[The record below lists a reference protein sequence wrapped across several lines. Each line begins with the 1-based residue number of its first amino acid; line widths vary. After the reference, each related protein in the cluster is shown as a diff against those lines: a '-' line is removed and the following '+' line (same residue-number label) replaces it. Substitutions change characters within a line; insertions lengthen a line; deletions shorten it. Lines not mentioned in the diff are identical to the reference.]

1 MCEKR
6 KIIGWLRDNNRTED
20 ESERE
25 QLMKKL
31 TLIADVLLISLS
43 AGLFLP
49 NSTINMAKYQ
59 SDNNKSLITEKDNIT
74 PEEVMDNQIPDEL
87 YDVGNEDQW
96 YISQAVR
103 RAVDKEEADN
113 NAEIFRKDDTSI
125 VNCRE
130 IKDKEDNILRY
141 IYKYSDGGYCISG
154 SDIGYRSASYTQLKY
169 EYYIPTQYGIKMSD
183 ESWYQLDELDDL
195 SKEDCLAD
203 VSNILAELEI
213 EVCDEPDIYVIDVD
227 SQKKVKAKLQL
238 TSELDDWTK
247 DDECYC
253 MIFKRK
259 LDNQTMSDVAFD
271 NILKSGVPTQVKV
284 IYGKQGLIYLDTSYQ
299 YDFIT
304 KEDVKDK
311 VISYDT
317 AVNIAMTKYD
327 YVSEQNIIRAELQY
341 IPQVTG
347 GDGIDY
353 NTRYEIAPY
362 WVIVIEIPSV
372 IGENASK
379 NEIIFVNA
387 IDKTVYKDTFS
398 NVIR

>member
-1 MCEKR
+1 
-6 KIIGWLRDNNRTED
+6 
-20 ESERE
+20 
-25 QLMKKL
+25 MKKL

-113 NAEIFRKDDTSI
+113 NAELFRKDDTSI

-203 VSNILAELEI
+203 VSNIFAELEI

>member
-1 MCEKR
+1 
-6 KIIGWLRDNNRTED
+6 
-20 ESERE
+20 
-25 QLMKKL
+25 MKKL

-113 NAEIFRKDDTSI
+113 NAELFRKDDTSI

-353 NTRYEIAPY
+353 NARYEIAPY

>member
-1 MCEKR
+1 
-6 KIIGWLRDNNRTED
+6 
-20 ESERE
+20 
-25 QLMKKL
+25 MKKL

-113 NAEIFRKDDTSI
+113 NAELFRKDDTSI

-311 VISYDT
+311 VISYDI
-317 AVNIAMTKYD
+317 AVNIVMTKYD

-347 GDGIDY
+347 SDGIDY

-362 WVIVIEIPSV
+362 WAIVIEIPSV
-372 IGENASK
+372 IGENATK

-387 IDKTVYKDTFS
+387 VDKTMYKDTFS

>member
-1 MCEKR
+1 
-6 KIIGWLRDNNRTED
+6 
-20 ESERE
+20 
-25 QLMKKL
+25 MKKL

-113 NAEIFRKDDTSI
+113 NAELFRKDDTSI

-379 NEIIFVNA
+379 NEIIFVSA

>member
-1 MCEKR
+1 
-6 KIIGWLRDNNRTED
+6 
-20 ESERE
+20 
-25 QLMKKL
+25 MKKL

-113 NAEIFRKDDTSI
+113 NAELFRKDDTSI

-238 TSELDDWTK
+238 TSELDDRTK

>member
-1 MCEKR
+1 
-6 KIIGWLRDNNRTED
+6 
-20 ESERE
+20 
-25 QLMKKL
+25 MKKL

-59 SDNNKSLITEKDNIT
+59 SDNNMSLITEKDNII
-74 PEEVMDNQIPDEL
+74 PGEVMDNQIPDKL

-103 RAVDKEEADN
+103 RAVDKE
-113 NAEIFRKDDTSI
+113 
-125 VNCRE
+125 
-130 IKDKEDNILRY
+130 DNILRY
-141 IYKYSDGGYCISG
+141 IYEYSDGGYCISG
-154 SDIGYRSASYTQLKY
+154 SDIGYRSALYTQLKY
-169 EYYIPTQYGIKMSD
+169 EYYIPTQYGIKMND

-213 EVCDEPDIYVIDVD
+213 EVCDEPDVYVIDAD
-227 SQKKVKAKLQL
+227 SQKKVKDKLQL

-247 DDECYC
+247 EDECYC

-259 LDNQTMSDVAFD
+259 LDNQAMSDVAFD

-311 VISYDT
+311 VISYDI
-317 AVNIAMTKYD
+317 AVNIVMTKYD

-347 GDGIDY
+347 SDGIDY

-362 WVIVIEIPSV
+362 WAIVIEIPSV
-372 IGENASK
+372 IGENATK

>member
-1 MCEKR
+1 
-6 KIIGWLRDNNRTED
+6 
-20 ESERE
+20 
-25 QLMKKL
+25 MKKL

-113 NAEIFRKDDTSI
+113 NAELFRKDDTSI

-247 DDECYC
+247 DDECSC

>member
-1 MCEKR
+1 
-6 KIIGWLRDNNRTED
+6 
-20 ESERE
+20 
-25 QLMKKL
+25 MKKL

-113 NAEIFRKDDTSI
+113 NAELFRKDDTSI

-271 NILKSGVPTQVKV
+271 NTLKSGVPTQVKV

>member
-1 MCEKR
+1 
-6 KIIGWLRDNNRTED
+6 
-20 ESERE
+20 
-25 QLMKKL
+25 MKKL

-113 NAEIFRKDDTSI
+113 NAELFRKDDTSI

-213 EVCDEPDIYVIDVD
+213 EVCDEPDVYVIDAD

-372 IGENASK
+372 IGENATK

-387 IDKTVYKDTFS
+387 VDKTMYKDTFS

>member
-1 MCEKR
+1 
-6 KIIGWLRDNNRTED
+6 
-20 ESERE
+20 
-25 QLMKKL
+25 MKKL

-113 NAEIFRKDDTSI
+113 NAELFRKDDTSI

-347 GDGIDY
+347 GDVIDY

>member
-1 MCEKR
+1 
-6 KIIGWLRDNNRTED
+6 
-20 ESERE
+20 
-25 QLMKKL
+25 MKKL

-113 NAEIFRKDDTSI
+113 NAELFRKDDTSI

-141 IYKYSDGGYCISG
+141 IYKYSGGGYCISG

>member
-1 MCEKR
+1 
-6 KIIGWLRDNNRTED
+6 
-20 ESERE
+20 
-25 QLMKKL
+25 MKKL

-113 NAEIFRKDDTSI
+113 NAELFRKDDTSI

-362 WVIVIEIPSV
+362 WVIVIEIPSF

>member
-1 MCEKR
+1 
-6 KIIGWLRDNNRTED
+6 
-20 ESERE
+20 
-25 QLMKKL
+25 MKKL

-113 NAEIFRKDDTSI
+113 NAELFRKDDTSI

-259 LDNQTMSDVAFD
+259 LDNQAMSDVAFD

-311 VISYDT
+311 VISYDI
-317 AVNIAMTKYD
+317 AVNIVMTKYD

-362 WVIVIEIPSV
+362 WAIVIEIPSV
-372 IGENASK
+372 IGENATK

-387 IDKTVYKDTFS
+387 VDKTMYKDTFS

>member
-1 MCEKR
+1 
-6 KIIGWLRDNNRTED
+6 
-20 ESERE
+20 
-25 QLMKKL
+25 MKKL

-113 NAEIFRKDDTSI
+113 NAELFRKDDTSI
-125 VNCRE
+125 VNCRG

>member
-1 MCEKR
+1 
-6 KIIGWLRDNNRTED
+6 
-20 ESERE
+20 
-25 QLMKKL
+25 MKKL

-113 NAEIFRKDDTSI
+113 NAELFRKDDTSI

-253 MIFKRK
+253 MIFKSK

>member
-1 MCEKR
+1 
-6 KIIGWLRDNNRTED
+6 
-20 ESERE
+20 
-25 QLMKKL
+25 MKKL

-113 NAEIFRKDDTSI
+113 NAELFRKDDTSI

-299 YDFIT
+299 YDFIA

>member
-1 MCEKR
+1 
-6 KIIGWLRDNNRTED
+6 
-20 ESERE
+20 
-25 QLMKKL
+25 MKKL

-59 SDNNKSLITEKDNIT
+59 SDNNKSLITEKDKIT

-113 NAEIFRKDDTSI
+113 NAELFRKDDTSI

-213 EVCDEPDIYVIDVD
+213 EVCDESDIYVIDVD

>member
-1 MCEKR
+1 
-6 KIIGWLRDNNRTED
+6 
-20 ESERE
+20 
-25 QLMKKL
+25 MKKL

-113 NAEIFRKDDTSI
+113 NAELFRKDDTSI

-362 WVIVIEIPSV
+362 WAIVIEIPSV

>member
-1 MCEKR
+1 
-6 KIIGWLRDNNRTED
+6 
-20 ESERE
+20 
-25 QLMKKL
+25 MKKL

-113 NAEIFRKDDTSI
+113 NAELFRKDDTSI

-141 IYKYSDGGYCISG
+141 IYKYSDGGYCSSG
-154 SDIGYRSASYTQLKY
+154 RDIGYRSASYTQLKY

-247 DDECYC
+247 EDECYC

>member
-1 MCEKR
+1 
-6 KIIGWLRDNNRTED
+6 
-20 ESERE
+20 
-25 QLMKKL
+25 MKKL

-113 NAEIFRKDDTSI
+113 NAELFRKDDTSI

-284 IYGKQGLIYLDTSYQ
+284 IYGKQGLIYLDTSYK

>member
-1 MCEKR
+1 
-6 KIIGWLRDNNRTED
+6 
-20 ESERE
+20 
-25 QLMKKL
+25 MKKL

-113 NAEIFRKDDTSI
+113 NAELFRKDDTSI

-327 YVSEQNIIRAELQY
+327 YVSEQNIIREELQY

>member
-1 MCEKR
+1 
-6 KIIGWLRDNNRTED
+6 
-20 ESERE
+20 
-25 QLMKKL
+25 MKKL

-113 NAEIFRKDDTSI
+113 NAELFRKDDTSI

-195 SKEDCLAD
+195 SKEDCLTD

>member
-1 MCEKR
+1 
-6 KIIGWLRDNNRTED
+6 
-20 ESERE
+20 
-25 QLMKKL
+25 MKKL

-113 NAEIFRKDDTSI
+113 NAELFRKDDTSI

-238 TSELDDWTK
+238 ISELDDWTK

>member
-1 MCEKR
+1 
-6 KIIGWLRDNNRTED
+6 
-20 ESERE
+20 
-25 QLMKKL
+25 MKKL

-113 NAEIFRKDDTSI
+113 NAELFRKDDTSI

-213 EVCDEPDIYVIDVD
+213 EVCDELDIYVIDVD

>member
-1 MCEKR
+1 
-6 KIIGWLRDNNRTED
+6 
-20 ESERE
+20 
-25 QLMKKL
+25 MKKL

-113 NAEIFRKDDTSI
+113 NAELFRKDDTSI

-169 EYYIPTQYGIKMSD
+169 EYYMPTQYGIKMSD

-253 MIFKRK
+253 MIFKRQ

>member
-1 MCEKR
+1 
-6 KIIGWLRDNNRTED
+6 
-20 ESERE
+20 
-25 QLMKKL
+25 MKKL

-113 NAEIFRKDDTSI
+113 NAELFRKDDTSI

-154 SDIGYRSASYTQLKY
+154 RDIGYRRASYTQLKY

>member
-1 MCEKR
+1 
-6 KIIGWLRDNNRTED
+6 
-20 ESERE
+20 
-25 QLMKKL
+25 MKKL

-113 NAEIFRKDDTSI
+113 NAELFRKDDPPI

>member
-1 MCEKR
+1 
-6 KIIGWLRDNNRTED
+6 
-20 ESERE
+20 
-25 QLMKKL
+25 MKKL

-113 NAEIFRKDDTSI
+113 NAELFRKDDTSI

-213 EVCDEPDIYVIDVD
+213 EVWDEPDIYVIDVD

-398 NVIR
+398 NVIRWCIRGEMFIPYCHI

>member
-1 MCEKR
+1 
-6 KIIGWLRDNNRTED
+6 
-20 ESERE
+20 
-25 QLMKKL
+25 MKKL

-113 NAEIFRKDDTSI
+113 NAELFRKDDTSI

-154 SDIGYRSASYTQLKY
+154 SDIEYRSASYTQLKY

>member
-1 MCEKR
+1 
-6 KIIGWLRDNNRTED
+6 
-20 ESERE
+20 
-25 QLMKKL
+25 MKKL

-113 NAEIFRKDDTSI
+113 NAELFRKDDTSI

-353 NTRYEIAPY
+353 NTRYEIAQY

>member
-1 MCEKR
+1 
-6 KIIGWLRDNNRTED
+6 
-20 ESERE
+20 
-25 QLMKKL
+25 MKKL

-113 NAEIFRKDDTSI
+113 NAELFRKDDTSI

-227 SQKKVKAKLQL
+227 SQKKVKDKLQL

-247 DDECYC
+247 EDECYC

-259 LDNQTMSDVAFD
+259 LDNQAMSDVAFD
-271 NILKSGVPTQVKV
+271 NILKSGVTTQVKV

-311 VISYDT
+311 VISYDI
-317 AVNIAMTKYD
+317 AVNIVMTKYD

-362 WVIVIEIPSV
+362 WAIVIEIPSV
-372 IGENASK
+372 IGENATK

-387 IDKTVYKDTFS
+387 VDKTMYKDTFS